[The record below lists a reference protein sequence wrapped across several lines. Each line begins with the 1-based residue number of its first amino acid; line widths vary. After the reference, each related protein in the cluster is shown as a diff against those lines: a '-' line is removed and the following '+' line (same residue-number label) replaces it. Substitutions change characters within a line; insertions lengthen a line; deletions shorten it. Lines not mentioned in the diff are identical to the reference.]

1 VEGVTWFECGLCMPR
16 KKFNLS
22 DLNLAQR
29 EAVEQVDGAV
39 LILAGAGTG
48 KTRTVTARIAHM
60 LSIGIP
66 SSRILALTFTN
77 KAANEMRARVGGMV
91 TKDDAAKI
99 TLCTFHSLCVRILRR
114 SIDRLGY
121 KKNFTIYTGSDQ
133 VGLIRKLIARK
144 AAKDEKMDHN
154 LALSLIGRSK
164 NMGIPVAEKQDAL
177 IVEVERAY
185 NKELKLLNAVDFDD
199 LLILA
204 VKLLHDHEDIKQQWI
219 ERFRYIMID
228 EFQDTNGIQ
237 MQLVC
242 ALAGEEKN
250 VCVVGDDDQSIY
262 GWRGAEIS
270 NILDFEKF
278 FPEAKVI
285 KLEQNYRSTTPI
297 LHTANSIIRH
307 NAGRRDKS
315 LWTEEPGRHN
325 VRVIAMRDEEEEVEL
340 VVDEILEAN
349 TTEKRS
355 YDDFAVL
362 FRTNHQSRRFELK
375 LREYKVPYRVIGG
388 LSFYD
393 RREVKDLVA
402 YLQVIAN
409 PDDDIN
415 LLRVINNPPRG
426 IGSVTTSLANERSRE
441 FGGSIFEVMGSGDF
455 QQMLPGKSRASVAG
469 FLELLKGCRES
480 MCKGHARY
488 GSLFARVIDEMDFVG
503 YLRRT
508 CKTDAER
515 EQRAGNV
522 SEFINSLCDHE
533 KRRGSNSLQKFLDDI
548 ALQQDREEDDIE
560 KQNGVSLIMLHAA
573 KGLEFPV
580 VYLVGMEE
588 GILPHK
594 RSLEEGT
601 RDEERRLF
609 YVGITRAMQQL
620 TLSFC
625 SNRVRYGEP
634 VSCVPSTFLDELDPA
649 YLDVHSYEELAAKPM
664 ERDQALDYFER
675 MKDMLGGN

>member
-1 VEGVTWFECGLCMPR
+1 MPR

-22 DLNLAQR
+22 DLNAAQR
-29 EAVEQVDGAV
+29 EAVEQVDGPV

-77 KAANEMRARVGGMV
+77 KAANEMRGRVGGMV
-91 TKDDAAKI
+91 SKDDAAKI
-99 TLCTFHSLCVRILRR
+99 TLCTFHSLCVRILRA

-133 VGLIRKLIARK
+133 IGLVRKLIARK

-164 NMGIPVAEKQDAL
+164 NRGIPVSEGQDSL
-177 IVEVERAY
+177 IAEVEQAY

-204 VKLLHDHEDIKQQWI
+204 VKLLHDHEDIKQQWL

-242 ALAGEEKN
+242 ALAGAEKN

-270 NILDFEKF
+270 NILDFERF
-278 FPEAKVI
+278 FPEPKVVT
-285 KLEQNYRSTTPI
+285 LEQNYRSTTPI

-307 NAGRRDKS
+307 NAGRREKA
-315 LWTEEPGRHN
+315 LWTEEAGRHN
-325 VRVIAMRDEEEEVEL
+325 VRVIAMSEAEEEVQL

-349 TTEKRS
+349 VSAKRS

-362 FRTNHQSRRFELK
+362 FRTKHQSRLFELK
-375 LREYKVPYRVIGG
+375 LREYKIPYRVIGG
-388 LSFYD
+388 QSFYD
-393 RREVKDLVA
+393 RREIKDLLA
-402 YLQVIAN
+402 YLQVIFN

-415 LLRVINNPPRG
+415 LLRVVNNPPRG
-426 IGSVTTSLANERSRE
+426 IGNATVSLANERSRE
-441 FGGSIFEVMGSGDF
+441 FGGSIFEVMDSGDF
-455 QQMLPGKSRASVAG
+455 QQMLPGKSRASVVSFMA
-469 FLELLKGCRES
+469 LLKGCRQS
-480 MCKGHARY
+480 MCKGNALY

-508 CKTDAER
+508 CKTDEER

-522 SEFINSLCDHE
+522 AEFISSLRDYE
-533 KRRGSNSLQKFLDDI
+533 KRQGKNSLQKFLDDI

-560 KQNGVSLIMLHAA
+560 NQNGVSLITLHAA

-588 GILPHK
+588 GILPHR
-594 RSLEEGT
+594 RSVDEGT

-620 TLSFC
+620 TISFC
-625 SNRVRYGEP
+625 NTRVRYGEL

-675 MKDMLGGN
+675 MKDMLGGS

>member
-1 VEGVTWFECGLCMPR
+1 MPR
-16 KKFNLS
+16 KKFRPS
-22 DLNLAQR
+22 ELNSAQR
-29 EAVEQVDGAV
+29 EAVEQVDGPV

-48 KTRTVTARIAHM
+48 KTFTVTARIAHM
-60 LSIGIP
+60 ISMGIP
-66 SSRILALTFTN
+66 ASRILALTFTN
-77 KAANEMRARVGGMV
+77 KAANEMRDRVADMV
-91 TKDDAAKI
+91 SKDDAAKI

-133 VGLIRKLIARK
+133 VGLIRKLIVRK
-144 AAKDEKMDHN
+144 AGKDEKIDHN
-154 LALSLIGRSK
+154 LALGLIGRSK
-164 NMGIPVAEKQDAL
+164 NRGIPVSEKQDSL
-177 IVEVERAY
+177 IAEVEQAY

-204 VKLLHDHEDIKQQWI
+204 VKVLHDHEDIKEQWLA
-219 ERFRYIMID
+219 RFRYVMID

-242 ALAGEEKN
+242 TLAGADKN

-270 NILDFEKF
+270 NILDFERF
-278 FPEAKVI
+278 FPDLKVI

-307 NAGRRDKS
+307 NAGRREKA
-315 LWTEEPGRHN
+315 LWTEEAGNQN
-325 VRVIAMRDEEEEVEL
+325 VRVVAMPDEEEEVQL
-340 VVDEILEAN
+340 VVDEILEGNA
-349 TTEKRS
+349 TEKRG

-362 FRTNHQSRRFELK
+362 FRTNHQSRLFELK
-375 LREYKVPYRVIGG
+375 LREYKIPYRVIGG
-388 LSFYD
+388 QSFYD
-393 RREVKDLVA
+393 RREIKDLLA
-402 YLQVIAN
+402 YLQVISN

-415 LLRVINNPPRG
+415 LLRVVNNPPRG
-426 IGSVTTSLANERSRE
+426 IGNATVSLANERSRE
-441 FGGSIFEVMGSGDF
+441 FGGSIFEVMDSGDF
-455 QQMLPGKSRASVAG
+455 QQMLPGKSRASVVS
-469 FLELLKGCRES
+469 FLALLKGCRES
-480 MCKGHARY
+480 MCKGHALY

-508 CKTDAER
+508 CRTDGER

-522 SEFINSLCDHE
+522 SEFISSLCDHE
-533 KRRGSNSLQKFLDDI
+533 KRQGRNSLQKFLDDI

-560 KQNGVSLIMLHAA
+560 NQHGVSLITLHAA

-594 RSLEEGT
+594 RSLDEGT

-609 YVGITRAMQQL
+609 YVGVTRAMQQL
-620 TLSFC
+620 TISFC
-625 SNRVRYGEP
+625 SNRIRYGEP
-634 VSCVPSTFLDELDPA
+634 VSCVPSSFLDELDPT
-649 YLDVHSYEELAAKPM
+649 YIDIHSCEELAAQPM
-664 ERDQALDYFER
+664 EKAQALDYFAR
-675 MKDMLGGN
+675 MKDMLAGD